1 RGPGRRR
8 APDRHRH
15 RALEDAPARP
25 QPAPR
30 AGHGTD
36 ARSDAGRHHRP
47 RHGRDHRRHVH
58 EDRPMT
64 GPLTLTPG
72 HAPAGA
78 TRLTVAGEIDMS
90 DIGTLAPAI
99 ETTQGP
105 LIVDLTAVDHLDS
118 AGLSVLFRHADRVE

>member
-1 RGPGRRR
+1 
-8 APDRHRH
+8 
-15 RALEDAPARP
+15 
-25 QPAPR
+25 
-30 AGHGTD
+30 
-36 ARSDAGRHHRP
+36 
-47 RHGRDHRRHVH
+47 
-58 EDRPMT
+58 MT

-118 AGLSVLFRHADRVE
+118 AGLSVLFRHADRVEIVATPLLAPVLTISGLTRLTTVHGLEET